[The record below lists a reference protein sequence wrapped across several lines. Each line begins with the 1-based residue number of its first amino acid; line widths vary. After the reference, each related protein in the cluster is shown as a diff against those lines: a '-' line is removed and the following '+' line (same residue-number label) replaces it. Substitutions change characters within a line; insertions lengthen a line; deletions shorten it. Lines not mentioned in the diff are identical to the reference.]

1 MPWIS
6 ATDLRYYRERIDLL
20 ERQLAAEH
28 ETHIKEQRHATNM
41 LLRRANTFP
50 IPEAK
55 SNGAKPEPR
64 PKQPTEEMARA
75 QAIRAEGFRL
85 KAMGELTDA
94 EVDKAIFDQTGMTLA
109 ELRQREAQTL

>member
-1 MPWIS
+1 MPWVS
-6 ATDLRYYRERIDLL
+6 QSDLRYYRERIDLL

-64 PKQPTEEMARA
+64 PKQMTEELARA
-75 QAIRAEGFRL
+75 RSIRDEGFRL
-85 KAMGELTDA
+85 KALGELTEA
-94 EVDKAIFDQTGMTLA
+94 EVDKALQDQVGMTLA
-109 ELRQREAQTL
+109 ELRQREAQLL